1 MGESKPPWWAVPTQ
15 PSALMI
21 KAGVDLIRRAESVTK
36 ELPTRMKRIS
46 RLVRAVLIPVAALT
60 ILVASAVPAS
70 AESYPGGV
78 VSAVTKPVV
87 RLLSMDW

>member
-1 MGESKPPWWAVPTQ
+1 
-15 PSALMI
+15 
-21 KAGVDLIRRAESVTK
+21 
-36 ELPTRMKRIS
+36 MKRIS

-70 AESYPGGV
+70 AASSTS
-78 VSAVTKPVV
+78 SAVGAVTQPVV

>member
-1 MGESKPPWWAVPTQ
+1 MNR
-15 PSALMI
+15 L
-21 KAGVDLIRRAESVTK
+21 
-36 ELPTRMKRIS
+36 S

-70 AESYPGGV
+70 AASHTG
-78 VSAVTKPVV
+78 SAVSGVTTTA